1 MKTADK
7 LAKFRK
13 QCEHN
18 SGTPVAE
25 MEVPLV
31 NVLFDICKA
40 LGLTRQQRRR
50 VLGRKST
57 ILLEDIRT
65 ERCELVERQ

>member
-7 LAKFRK
+7 LTKFRK
-13 QCEHN
+13 QCEHE
-18 SGTPVAE
+18 SGTPVAKI
-25 MEVPLV
+25 EVPLV
-31 NVLFDICKA
+31 NVLFDVCKA

-57 ILLEDIRT
+57 ILLEDICN
-65 ERCELVERQ
+65 ERIELVERQ